1 MQNLILFASGAGSN
15 VRAISA
21 YFKDNV
27 NVNIALIVCNNSKA
41 GVLDFAKEEEIPT
54 LMLDKAL
61 FSSSDFVEQLQAYH
75 PSLIVLAGFLWK
87 IPEAVVSAFPEKII
101 NLHPALLPKYGGKGM
116 YGDRVHLAVKAANE
130 KETGITIHFI
140 DEHFDEG
147 SNIVQAYCKLT
158 EADTVD
164 DIVAKIRK
172 LEHYFLPRTIEFL
185 LLSY

>member
-21 YFKDNV
+21 YFKDNEKV
-27 NVNIALIVCNNSKA
+27 TIALIVCNNAHA
-41 GVLDFAKEEEIPT
+41 GVLDFAKEENIPT
-54 LMLDKAL
+54 LMIDKAL
-61 FSSSDFVEQLQAYH
+61 FASSDFVKQLQVYQ
-75 PSLIVLAGFLWK
+75 PNLIVLAGFLWK
-87 IPEAVVSAFPEKII
+87 IPAAVVSAFPEKII

-116 YGDRVHLAVKAANE
+116 YGERVHLAVKAAQE

-147 SNIVQAYCKLT
+147 SNIVQAYCKLSD
-158 EADTVD
+158 ADEVE
-164 DIVAKIRK
+164 DIVGKIRK

-185 LLSY
+185 LN